1 MAGRDLTD
9 GRPQVCDPLAR
20 KPVDDSRPFPPRAN
34 QPGPREHV
42 EMLGGVRDA
51 LRDLVRDLLD
61 GTLTLRQQVDDLRPA
76 AATQRLCCGCE
87 RIEQRRLRRG
97 TCHVFK
103 LSLEYLKIK
112 S

>member
-1 MAGRDLTD
+1 PPHIYPLSLHDALPIYVAGRDLTD

-61 GTLTLRQQVDDLRPA
+61 GTLTLRQRSEEHTSELQ
-76 AATQRLCCGCE
+76 
-87 RIEQRRLRRG
+87 
-97 TCHVFK
+97 
-103 LSLEYLKIK
+103 SLAYLV
-112 S
+112 